1 MKHRAASAGAA
12 VLAVLICA
20 CGPGQATLGTKGVP
34 RTEVCGTVLSEGA
47 NALVVYDATGHLPT
61 ITGVTVGG
69 VLMFQVASGC
79 DGGAHVSWAPS
90 SAAHLVK
97 AAYAKD
103 GGMAAVVLEPSGPK
117 AAFRLTGTQNGKVV
131 ASAMVQLAG
140 P

>member
-20 CGPGQATLGTKGVP
+20 CGPGKAPQLTTGAPPTVI
-34 RTEVCGTVLSEGA
+34 CGTVLSESA
-47 NALVVYDATGHLPT
+47 NAPVVYEATGHLPI

-79 DGGAHVSWAPS
+79 DEGAHVSWAPS

-117 AAFRLTGTQNGKVV
+117 AAFRLTGTQNGRVV